1 MTKPVQIDFLRGDL
15 LLKVAEVG
23 DVVPEL
29 TRVGHLRGQA
39 DRQFVEGVLGLFQRG
54 VQLQLLEL
62 AALQFLLQLLKLVE
76 VNLGE
81 EVGGRPRGRASFATR
96 KAVSPSTRNC
106 GTQQVFS
113 RITQLYLAF
122 FSVPNP

>member
-81 EVGGRPRGRASFATR
+81 EVGGRPRGRARFATR
-96 KAVSPSTRNC
+96 KAVSTTPRNC
-106 GTQQVFS
+106 GTAGFFKNYAA
-113 RITQLYLAF
+113 LLGL

>member
-62 AALQFLLQLLKLVE
+62 AALEFLLQLLKLVE

-96 KAVSPSTRNC
+96 KAVSTTTRNC
-106 GTQQVFS
+106 GTAGFFKNYAA
-113 RITQLYLAF
+113 LLGL